1 MDENYDIFALANKGI
16 NLAQKDI
23 RDLKCAEIFVGL
35 NEYLNIEVEQNA
47 IKHNEVGNE
56 GGISIR
62 VYNHYGS
69 LGFAFTNIFNATSI
83 EKIVKTASKMMK
95 AGSIDPDFIDLPAK
109 SSRYPPVKGIYDKDI
124 ENLKIEDS
132 IIYLN
137 DLIDECSKEQ
147 SAISQSASFTSN
159 NTKTF
164 ILNSNG
170 IEIFSKE
177 THFSIFSEITL
188 KDDKTGEISNGFDYQ
203 IKRKINEIDARFI
216 ANNALE
222 NARNNLNR
230 IKIKSKNLA
239 LILSPRASIDLIL
252 RPIAAAINA
261 ETYQYKRS
269 FLIDT
274 IGQKLGSDF
283 LNIEDNALIDG
294 AVGSSSHDEE
304 GVACKNKKIFDKGVF
319 LDTGLLHNSYT
330 AGKEGIE
337 STGNATRKS
346 YSSLP
351 SIGITNFILKS
362 GTISKDE
369 LIHSI
374 KDGIFMHHTA
384 DSPNISTGDFS
395 GLITQGNIIING
407 EIGSP
412 LNETMFGLNL
422 LDMFHKIS
430 AVSKEYHVY
439 GAYYAPYVKIDDVKI
454 IGSAN

>member
-1 MDENYDIFALANKGI
+1 MEENYDVFNLANKGLH
-16 NLAQKDI
+16 LAEKDI
-23 RDLKCAEIFVGL
+23 KDLKCVEVFVGL

-47 IKHNEVGNE
+47 IKHSEIGNE

-62 VYNHYGS
+62 VYNNQGS
-69 LGFAFTNIFNATSI
+69 LGFAFTNIFKPTSI
-83 EKIVKTASKMMK
+83 QKIVKTASKMMNV
-95 AGSIDPDFIDLPAK
+95 GSADPYFTDLPAK
-109 SSRYPPVKGIYDKDI
+109 SSRYPPIKGIYDSNI

-137 DLIDECSKEQ
+137 DLIDECAKEE
-147 SAISQSASFTSN
+147 SALSQSASFTSN

-188 KDDKTGEISNGFDYQ
+188 KDKKTGEISNGFDYE
-203 IKRKINEIDARFI
+203 IKRKIKEIDARFI

-230 IKIKSKNLA
+230 TKIKSKNAPLV
-239 LILSPRASIDLIL
+239 LSPRASIDLIL

-261 ETYQYKRS
+261 ETFQYKRS
-269 FLIDT
+269 FLVDKK
-274 IGQKLGSDF
+274 GQKIGSHF

-294 AVGSSSHDEE
+294 AIGSSSHDEE
-304 GVACKNKKIFDKGVF
+304 GVPCRNKKIFDKGVF
-319 LDTGLLHNSYT
+319 LNSGLLHNSYT
-330 AGKEGIE
+330 AGKEGLE
-337 STGNATRKS
+337 STGNASRKS

-351 SIGITNFILKS
+351 SIGITNFILKP

-369 LIHSI
+369 ILRDI
-374 KDGIFMHHTA
+374 KDGVFMYHTA
-384 DSPNISTGDFS
+384 DSPNISSGDFS
-395 GLITQGNIIING
+395 GLITQGNIIKNG
-407 EIGSP
+407 EIDRP
-412 LNETMFGLNL
+412 LNETMFGINL
-422 LDMFHKIS
+422 SEMLQKIS
-430 AVSKEYHVY
+430 AVSKEYKVY
-439 GAYYAPYVKIDDVKI
+439 GPYFAPYVKIDNVKI